1 MHDGGLFLPKN
12 QKIMA
17 TIENEVVRFV
27 AKQHVCII
35 LVRDFTHI
43 SGKIF
48 VDFAGNILQ
57 LLEKLLSL

>member
-1 MHDGGLFLPKN
+1 MPDGGLLLPKN

-27 AKQHVCII
+27 AKQHVCFI
-35 LVRDFTHI
+35 LVRDFMHI

-48 VDFAGNILQ
+48 VDFAGNIL
-57 LLEKLLSL
+57 

>member
-1 MHDGGLFLPKN
+1 MHGSGLLLPKN

-27 AKQHVCII
+27 AKQHVCFI
-35 LVRDFTHI
+35 LVRDFMHI

-48 VDFAGNILQ
+48 VDFAGNFL
-57 LLEKLLSL
+57 

>member
-1 MHDGGLFLPKN
+1 MHGGGLLLPKN

-48 VDFAGNILQ
+48 VDFAGKIL
-57 LLEKLLSL
+57 

>member
-1 MHDGGLFLPKN
+1 MHSGDLLLPKN

-48 VDFAGNILQ
+48 VDLPEIFCNC
-57 LLEKLLSL
+57 